1 MTNEIEKWDPVLT
14 ERVMGT
20 IRPLLKRYFRS
31 EVHGLDHVPA
41 GGALVVSNHSGGQMA
56 VDVPIFAVDW
66 YAEHGYDRPIYTLSH
81 DMIMVGPIGSFL
93 RRIGFIPANHD
104 NAASA
109 LRSDGIVVVF
119 PGGDYDAYR
128 PTLTQN
134 VIDFGGRTG
143 YVRAALEAG
152 VPIVPMVSVGGQ
164 ETQFFLTRG
173 TWLARQMGPVSR
185 LVRNKIMP
193 VTVGFPFGLSLFVLP
208 PNLPLPAK
216 IVTQVLEP
224 INIRKKF
231 GKDPDIAEVDAYVRE
246 VMQAGLDGLAAG
258 AALSR
263 CWDRQNL
270 QPPLLAQCGVHP
282 VG

>member
-1 MTNEIEKWDPVLT
+1 MTSTDIVPAPEIEKWDPNLT
-14 ERVMGT
+14 ERVMGI

-31 EVHGLDHVPA
+31 EVHGLDKVPA

-56 VDVPIFAVDW
+56 LDVPIFAVDW
-66 YAEHGYDRPIYTLSH
+66 YAEQGYDRPIYTLSH

-128 PTLTQN
+128 PTSTQN
-134 VIDFGGRTG
+134 VIDFGGRTRVCPG
-143 YVRAALEAG
+143 GHRGGGAHRPDGLHRRTRD
-152 VPIVPMVSVGGQ
+152 PVSVNAAPGW
-164 ETQFFLTRG
+164 RG
-173 TWLARQMGPVSR
+173 AWAPS
-185 LVRNKIMP
+185 LVWRVPKIAP
-193 VTVGFPFGLSLFVLP
+193 ITAGFPFGVSLFVLP

-216 IVTQVLEP
+216 IVTRVLEP

-231 GKDPDIAEVDAYVRE
+231 GKNPDIAEVDAYVRE
-246 VMQAGLDGLAAG
+246 VMQAGLDELAA
-258 AALSR
+258 AR
-263 CWDRQNL
+263 RF
-270 QPPLLAQCGVHP
+270 P
-282 VG
+282 VLG

>member
-1 MTNEIEKWDPVLT
+1 MTSTDIVAPEIEKWDPILT
-14 ERVMGT
+14 ERVMGV

-31 EVHGLDHVPA
+31 EVHGLENVPA

-56 VDVPIFAVDW
+56 FDVPIFAVDW
-66 YAEHGYDRPIYTLSH
+66 YAERGYERPIYTLSH
-81 DMIMVGPIGSFL
+81 DMITVGPIGSFL

-128 PTLTQN
+128 PTLTRN

-143 YVRAALEAG
+143 YVRAAIEAG

-164 ETQFFLTRG
+164 ETQLFITRG
-173 TWLARQMGPVSR
+173 SWLARR
-185 LVRNKIMP
+185 LGAIARLGRAKIVP
-193 VTVGFPFGLSLFVLP
+193 VTVGFPFGVSLFVLP

-231 GKDPDIAEVDAYVRE
+231 GKNPDIAEVDAYVRQ
-246 VMQAGLDGLAAG
+246 VMQAGLDELAA
-258 AALSR
+258 AR
-263 CWDRQNL
+263 RF
-270 QPPLLAQCGVHP
+270 P
-282 VG
+282 VLG

>member
-1 MTNEIEKWDPVLT
+1 MTSTDIAPAPEIEKWDPILT

-31 EVHGLDHVPA
+31 EVHGLDKVPA

-56 VDVPIFAVDW
+56 VDVPVFAVDW
-66 YAEHGYDRPIYTLSH
+66 YAKHGYDRPIYTLSH

-128 PTLTQN
+128 PTSTQN

-143 YVRAALEAG
+143 YVRAAIEAG
-152 VPIVPMVSVGGQ
+152 VPIVPMVSIGGQ

-173 TWLARQMGPVSR
+173 TWLARSLGPIAR
-185 LVRNKIMP
+185 LARTKIAP
-193 VTVGFPFGLSLFVLP
+193 ITVGFPFGVSLFVLP

-231 GKDPDIAEVDAYVRE
+231 GKNPDIAEVDAYVRE
-246 VMQAGLDGLAAG
+246 VMQAGLDELAA
-258 AALSR
+258 AR
-263 CWDRQNL
+263 RF
-270 QPPLLAQCGVHP
+270 P
-282 VG
+282 VLG

>member
-1 MTNEIEKWDPVLT
+1 MTSTDIAPVAEIEKWDPVLT

-31 EVHGLDHVPA
+31 EVRGLDKVPA
-41 GGALVVSNHSGGQMA
+41 GGALMVSNHSGGQMA

-66 YAEHGYDRPIYTLSH
+66 YAKNGYDRPIYTLSH
-81 DMIMVGPIGSFL
+81 DMIMIGPIGSFL
-93 RRIGFIPANHD
+93 RRIGFISANHD

-143 YVRAALEAG
+143 YVRAAIEAG

-173 TWLARQMGPVSR
+173 SWLARRLGPIAR
-185 LVRNKIMP
+185 LGRNKIMP
-193 VTVGFPFGLSLFVLP
+193 LTVGFPFGVSLFVLP

-216 IVTQVLEP
+216 IVTQVLAP
-224 INIRKKF
+224 IDIRKKF
-231 GKDPDIAEVDAYVRE
+231 GKNPDIAEVDAYVRE
-246 VMQAGLDGLAAG
+246 VMQAGIDELASG
-258 AALSR
+258 R
-263 CWDRQNL
+263 RF
-270 QPPLLAQCGVHP
+270 P
-282 VG
+282 VLG